1 MKTRMGGDG
10 AVLEP
15 HESIG
20 GMLKTLHGLTDQDNG
35 KFFNYDGS
43 EQAW

>member
-1 MKTRMGGDG
+1 MGGEG

-15 HESIG
+15 EDSIG
-20 GMLKTLHGLTDQDNG
+20 GMLKIIHGQGPNDTA

-43 EQAW
+43 VCPW

>member
-1 MKTRMGGDG
+1 MGGEG

-20 GMLKTLHGLTDQDNG
+20 GMLKVLHGLSSEDTGSFYQYNG
-35 KFFNYDGS
+35 EKVP
-43 EQAW
+43 W